1 MKKCRFFCVVLVLA
15 CKEIIRLAR
24 EDGPQPQCS
33 TAVDTV
39 RTLEKGDHHGQ
50 EGEAGRGRGGNGSK
64 DGRHGASCHGW
75 GVSPVPA
82 CLPRHA
88 ACIANVSPFFF
99 ALARTGS
106 LHFVSA
112 ARRANVWEACAC
124 VRVNVRN
131 MAAMTSSAACWST
144 ATSLPG
150 GQRFTRHCLS
160 PFFLAVR
167 LRARRASDM
176 PPGWEERPSKQYP

>member
-1 MKKCRFFCVVLVLA
+1 M
-15 CKEIIRLAR
+15 
-24 EDGPQPQCS
+24 
-33 TAVDTV
+33 
-39 RTLEKGDHHGQ
+39 
-50 EGEAGRGRGGNGSK
+50 
-64 DGRHGASCHGW
+64 
-75 GVSPVPA
+75 SPVPA

-99 ALARTGS
+99 ALVRTGS

-150 GQRFTRHCLS
+150 CRTIGQRCTRHTVCPRSSS
-160 PFFLAVR
+160 PFAAGFAGLRTCRPGGRSDRPSSIREPPRAPPPSAQMPSNPEPAGLVGLAVLSG
-167 LRARRASDM
+167 LRGR
-176 PPGWEERPSKQYP
+176 PPRQREELLLQCQHE